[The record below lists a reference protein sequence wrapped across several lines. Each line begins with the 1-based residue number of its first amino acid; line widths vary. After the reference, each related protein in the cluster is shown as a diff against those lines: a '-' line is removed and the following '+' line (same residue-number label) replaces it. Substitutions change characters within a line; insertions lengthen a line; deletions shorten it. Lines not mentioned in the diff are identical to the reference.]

1 MSFLSHALAGAAC
14 VALMFI
20 GCHRKGSLVEDLSA
34 GHPDISTALTGRK
47 WILVQLRGTAV
58 VMPAG
63 STEAPYIQFDRASK
77 QVNGFAG
84 CNRFF
89 GPYEQ
94 GGDTGMTFG
103 NLGSTMMACPDMSV
117 EQTLFAVLA
126 QVDGYAIL
134 GDTLSLH
141 RARMAP
147 LARFVSAAP

>member
-1 MSFLSHALAGAAC
+1 MKSG
-14 VALMFI
+14 
-20 GCHRKGSLVEDLSA
+20 
-34 GHPDISTALTGRK
+34 LTGRK
-47 WILVQLRGTAV
+47 WTLVQLQGRDV
-58 VMPAG
+58 VMPVG
-63 STEAPYIQFDRASK
+63 STEAPYIQFDGSAK

-94 GGDTGMTFG
+94 GGDNVLSFG

-117 EQTLFAVLA
+117 EQTLFAVFA

-147 LARFVSAAP
+147 LARFISAAP